1 MSRDVSPNE
10 RVTRLHLDPALDSG
24 MAPAI
29 ENPYEE
35 RQAFLLE
42 RIIKNVD
49 LLNESLQEMNRSV
62 AAINNHNQE
71 ITIVAEMWNGYHRN
85 VEFNLQNM
93 DAHLQPSASQA
104 GPAKD

>member
-1 MSRDVSPNE
+1 
-10 RVTRLHLDPALDSG
+10 
-24 MAPAI
+24 MAPPI

-35 RQAFLLE
+35 RQTLLLE

-49 LLNESLQEMNRSV
+49 LLDEALQELNRSV
-62 AAINNHNQE
+62 AEINNQNQE

-93 DAHLQPSASQA
+93 ETSAAAGAGAGA
-104 GPAKD
+104 GPGATA

>member
-1 MSRDVSPNE
+1 MP
-10 RVTRLHLDPALDSG
+10 
-24 MAPAI
+24 PAI

-93 DAHLQPSASQA
+93 DTHLQPSAL
-104 GPAKD
+104 PAAPQKY